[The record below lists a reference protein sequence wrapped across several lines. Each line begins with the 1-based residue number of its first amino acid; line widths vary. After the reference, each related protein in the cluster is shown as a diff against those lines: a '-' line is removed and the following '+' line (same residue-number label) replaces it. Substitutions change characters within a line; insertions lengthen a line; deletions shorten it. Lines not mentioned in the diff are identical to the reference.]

1 MKVSSP
7 VVSITAL
14 GETAGT
20 QSRAGRRLLS
30 TNIAIK
36 TIFIKFAK
44 TIFIIIGKK
53 MPQVD
58 RIGGTSEVFCK
69 ARSGATSQV

>member
-1 MKVSSP
+1 MIANPLFFMKVSSP

-53 MPQVD
+53 N
-58 RIGGTSEVFCK
+58 
-69 ARSGATSQV
+69 ATDGQNWRNQ